1 MAPPA
6 PPLALLALVAL
17 LAPGIGVALPGC
29 DNPCASSDV
38 AVACQAESRC
48 GNTPHPAAPPV
59 ELSLYYESLCPAC
72 RGFLV
77 HQLFTSWLVL
87 PPEVLN
93 ITLVPYGN
101 AQEKNESGKLEFE
114 CQHGQEECLGNM
126 IEACLLHEAQNFS
139 TSFPVIFCMESGS
152 SVTKNLEACLQVYA
166 PHLDGARISS
176 CVRGPTG
183 TALMHRNAQLTQALD
198 PPHHYVPWILINGKH
213 TEELQAQA
221 QTSLLGLLCHLYQ
234 GEKPE
239 ACGGS
244 GTPKAPGGCRR

>member
-1 MAPPA
+1 
-6 PPLALLALVAL
+6 
-17 LAPGIGVALPGC
+17 
-29 DNPCASSDV
+29 
-38 AVACQAESRC
+38 
-48 GNTPHPAAPPV
+48 V

-126 IEACLLHEAQNFS
+126 IEVMGG
-139 TSFPVIFCMESGS
+139 SFPVTFPFPFPPDPPNPCIPHPGQ
-152 SVTKNLEACLQVYA
+152 CLQVYA

-198 PPHHYVPWILINGKH
+198 PPHHYVPWILINGV
-213 TEELQAQA
+213 
-221 QTSLLGLLCHLYQ
+221 
-234 GEKPE
+234 
-239 ACGGS
+239 
-244 GTPKAPGGCRR
+244 R